1 MTAKRPAPGQAT
13 PATSPTPPNPARPA
27 PATKTARQSQIV
39 AILSREQVHSQE
51 QLAGLLAQYAGL
63 HVAQATLSR
72 DLDELGVV
80 RLRAADGT
88 LVYALPGDPGGP
100 GSRPGTGLDPSNYPE
115 RTGLLR
121 PPPFPPPRADAPT
134 PSAPVAG
141 RPDPG
146 DPAARRRPRPRQ
158 PPMRARPARKRPGQ
172 HARSG
177 PRSARKRSQVSAL
190 ATPVSPHAGQV
201 SAEAAPVDAQATPVG
216 AAAGTQRRRERARS
230 ARQRP
235 RSAPNEPVSGPARP
249 VSGASA
255 RFTRYLKEL
264 LTSAE
269 ASANLVVLRT
279 PAGAAQFLASAIDHA
294 AWPAILGTVAGDD
307 TVLVIS
313 RDPTGGEAL
322 AAEFRQLAEGRRL
335 PCRAQLARGPVARPP
350 PRTRPGVDHAT
361 VAHRP
366 TPHRSTRFAR
376 RHHDPTGT
384 CHASASDRTAICR
397 LRHRHQ

>member
-1 MTAKRPAPGQAT
+1 MAGQ
-13 PATSPTPPNPARPA
+13 PTPARPAA

-51 QLAGLLAQYAGL
+51 QLAGLLAQYASL

-100 GSRPGTGLDPSNYPE
+100 GSRPGTGLDLSNYPE
-115 RTGLLR
+115 RTEATAGA
-121 PPPFPPPRADAPT
+121 PRLDAIPGDADAAAPADPT
-134 PSAPVAG
+134 
-141 RPDPG
+141 
-146 DPAARRRPRPRQ
+146 AAR
-158 PPMRARPARKRPGQ
+158 PG
-172 HARSG
+172 G
-177 PRSARKRSQVSAL
+177 GSAGS
-190 ATPVSPHAGQV
+190 
-201 SAEAAPVDAQATPVG
+201 
-216 AAAGTQRRRERARS
+216 
-230 ARQRP
+230 
-235 RSAPNEPVSGPARP
+235 SGPARP
-249 VSGASA
+249 RGGSHGSPGTADSPPPTGGGSGSAAVGRGEVTSADQSPRSHGSLGGASA

-335 PCRAQLARGPVARPP
+335 DAVPQARLAPV
-350 PRTRPGVDHAT
+350 
-361 VAHRP
+361 
-366 TPHRSTRFAR
+366 
-376 RHHDPTGT
+376 
-384 CHASASDRTAICR
+384 
-397 LRHRHQ
+397 